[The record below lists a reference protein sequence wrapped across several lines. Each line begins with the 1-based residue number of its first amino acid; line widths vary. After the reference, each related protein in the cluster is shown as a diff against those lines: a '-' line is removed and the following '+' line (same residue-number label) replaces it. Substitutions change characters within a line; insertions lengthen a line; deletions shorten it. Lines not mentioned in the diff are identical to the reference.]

1 MGNFTGIIYFLYYGS
16 LGYFTNYEKHL
27 LWRDLCS
34 KQWNKNNENKNKI
47 IEINNING
55 KSECT

>member
-1 MGNFTGIIYFLYYGS
+1 MGNFTGIIYFFYYGS

-34 KQWNKNNENKNKI
+34 KQWNKNNENKK
-47 IEINNING
+47 
-55 KSECT
+55 